1 MKALIIATNKFED
14 SELFY
19 PYYRLLE
26 AEVEVDVAT
35 PTGENIAGKH
45 GIEIDA
51 DLKIQDAAEK
61 DYNLLVIPG
70 GRSPEHLRL
79 EAEEAI
85 DLVKDFDEAS
95 KPISAIC
102 HGAQLLMSSDVLE
115 GREAT
120 CYWSLVDDLEHAG
133 ATFVDESVVIDDNLV
148 TSRHPDDL
156 PDFMRE
162 TLKKIE

>member
-1 MKALIIATNKFED
+1 MRALILATNGFED

-19 PYYRLLE
+19 PHYRLLE

-35 PTGENIAGKH
+35 PTGKSISGKH

-51 DLKIQDAAEK
+51 DLKIQDVEEK
-61 DYNLLVIPG
+61 DYNLLVVPG

-85 DLVKDFDEAS
+85 NLVKDFDEAE

-102 HGAQLLMSSDVLE
+102 HGAQLLMSAEILE
-115 GREAT
+115 DREAT
-120 CYWSLVDDLEHAG
+120 CYWSLVHDLEHAG
-133 ATFVDESVVIDDNLV
+133 ATFIDESVVVNENLI

-156 PDFMRE
+156 PDFMKE
-162 TLKKIE
+162 TLEKVK